1 MTDIYNNVWDAISD
15 SPEESESMKL
25 RSVVMMAIEKYAKS
39 QNETQ
44 TVIAKQLGL
53 TQPRLNDLLKGKIDK
68 FSLDKL
74 VNIATKAGLSIE
86 LSIKAA

>member
-1 MTDIYNNVWDAISD
+1 MTDTYNSVWDAISD
-15 SPEESESMKL
+15 SPEEAENMKL
-25 RSVVMMAIEKYAKS
+25 RSVVMMAIEKYANAQS
-39 QNETQ
+39 ETQ

-74 VNIATKAGLSIE
+74 VNIATKAGLSID
-86 LSIKAA
+86 LTVKAA

>member
-1 MTDIYNNVWDAISD
+1 MTNTYNSVWDAISD
-15 SPEESESMKL
+15 SPEEAENMKL
-25 RSVVMMAIEKYAKS
+25 RSVVMMAIEKYANA

-44 TVIAKQLGL
+44 TIIAKQLGL

-74 VNIATKAGLSIE
+74 VNIATKAGLSID
-86 LSIKAA
+86 LTVKAA

>member
-1 MTDIYNNVWDAISD
+1 MTDTYNSVWDAISD
-15 SPEESESMKL
+15 SPEEAENMKL
-25 RSVVMMAIEKYAKS
+25 RSVVMMAIEKYAKAQS
-39 QNETQ
+39 ETQ

-74 VNIATKAGLSIE
+74 VNIATKAGLSID
-86 LSIKAA
+86 LTVKAA

>member
-1 MTDIYNNVWDAISD
+1 MTDTYNSAWDAISD
-15 SPEESESMKL
+15 SPEDAENMKL
-25 RSVVMMAIEKYAKS
+25 RSVVMMAIEKYAKAQS
-39 QNETQ
+39 ETQ

-74 VNIATKAGLSIE
+74 VNIATKAGLSIN
-86 LSIKAA
+86 LSVKAA

>member
-1 MTDIYNNVWDAISD
+1 MTDIVNNVWDAISD
-15 SPEESESMKL
+15 SPEEAENMKL
-25 RSVVMMAIEKYAKS
+25 RSVVMMAIEKYATA

-68 FSLDKL
+68 FRLDKL
-74 VNIATKAGLSIE
+74 VNIATKAGLSID
-86 LSIKAA
+86 LSVKAV